1 MINMNNNIKVVK
13 SSFDV
18 LEPEV
23 VRSSPLGRL
32 ETFRVVPR
40 NSSGVVASIVSS
52 KGAWPELSLCYST

>member
-18 LEPEV
+18 LEPEI
-23 VRSSPLGRL
+23 VRSSPLVRL

-52 KGAWPELSLCYST
+52 KGAWPYLSLCYST